1 MRTNIFLTTLLAL
14 SVAIGYASCNERDG
28 KGKAPADMHE
38 VTYEGFTF
46 LCPDVLKPAQK
57 LDGSATV
64 PNVFTLSDEDIS
76 NALSCEVSDDGEE
89 FSTEMAE
96 QMIKEMKAQD
106 PKLEAKVLPD
116 GAEMRTVTNDP
127 SVSSE
132 TVYMAMRIFVHGKK
146 SCTVTLMY
154 TEKNK
159 ETLGKYADAVIN
171 SVKVAK

>member
-28 KGKAPADMHE
+28 KGKAPVDMHE

-89 FSTEMAE
+89 FSAEMAE

-116 GAEMRTVTNDP
+116 GAEMRSVSNDP
-127 SVSSE
+127 SLSSE
-132 TVYMAMRIFVHGKK
+132 TVYMAMRIFVKGKK

-171 SVKVAK
+171 SVKAAK

>member
-14 SVAIGYASCNERDG
+14 SVALGYASCNQKE
-28 KGKAPADMHE
+28 GKAPADMHE

-46 LCPDVLKPAQK
+46 LCPDVLKPAEK
-57 LDGSATV
+57 FDGSATV
-64 PNVFTLSDEDIS
+64 PNVFTLSDSDIS

-89 FSTEMAE
+89 FTPEMAE

-106 PKLEAKVLPD
+106 PKMEAKVHPD
-116 GAEMRTVTNDP
+116 GAEVHTVTNDP

-132 TVYMAMRIFVHGKK
+132 PVYMAMRIFVKGKK

-159 ETLGKYADAVIN
+159 GTLGKYADAVMN
-171 SVKVAK
+171 SVRAAK

>member
-46 LCPDVLKPAQK
+46 LCPDVLKPAEK
-57 LDGSATV
+57 FDGSATV
-64 PNVFTLSDEDIS
+64 PNVFTLSDSDIS
-76 NALSCEVSDDGEE
+76 NALSCTVEDDGEA
-89 FSTEMAE
+89 FTPEMAE

-106 PKLEAKVLPD
+106 PKMEAKVHPD
-116 GAEMRTVTNDP
+116 GAEVHTVTNDP

-132 TVYMAMRIFVHGKK
+132 PVYMAMRIFVKGKK

-171 SVKVAK
+171 SVKAAK

>member
-89 FSTEMAE
+89 FSAEMAE

-116 GAEMRTVTNDP
+116 GIEMRSVSNDP
-127 SVSSE
+127 SLSSE
-132 TVYMAMRIFVHGKK
+132 PVYMAMRIFVKGKK

-159 ETLGKYADAVIN
+159 ETLGTYADAVIN
-171 SVKVAK
+171 SVKAAK

>member
-89 FSTEMAE
+89 FSAEMAE

-132 TVYMAMRIFVHGKK
+132 PVYMAMRIFVKGKK

>member
-89 FSTEMAE
+89 FSAEMAE

-106 PKLEAKVLPD
+106 PKMEAKVHPD
-116 GAEMRTVTNDP
+116 GAEVRTVTNDP

-132 TVYMAMRIFVHGKK
+132 PVYMAMRIFVKGKK

-171 SVKVAK
+171 SVKAAK

>member
-57 LDGSATV
+57 LDGSATA

-89 FSTEMAE
+89 FSAEMAE

-132 TVYMAMRIFVHGKK
+132 PVYMAMRIFVKGKK

-171 SVKVAK
+171 SVKAAK